1 MIVLTR
7 IDQTQLVVNADEIE
21 TIDIAHQST
30 LTLKSGKKIIV
41 NESYAQIVEKI
52 IEYKNK
58 CFRELL
64 VKIPDIN
71 PDEIKST

>member
-52 IEYKNK
+52 IEYRNK

-71 PDEIKST
+71 PDEKKST